1 MRRLL
6 GEARMRVSTILC
18 VALVCVLPP
27 VAVQAQTALQEF
39 PAPLARAPDAQA
51 KPPARAATQRAMVKA
66 MQRGRLKAANFQ
78 LQKLMYYEAVAARR
92 RRTDVAKRLKI
103 RIREQRATIRSI
115 SNAM

>member
-1 MRRLL
+1 
-6 GEARMRVSTILC
+6 MRVSTILC
-18 VALVCVLPP
+18 AALVCVLAP

-39 PAPLARAPDAQA
+39 PAPLASLPDAEA
-51 KPPARAATQRAMVKA
+51 KPAARAAVQRSMVKA
-66 MQRGRLKAANFQ
+66 MQRGRLKAANLQ

-92 RRTDVAKRLKI
+92 RRSDVAKRLQV